1 MQNDDNFENKTEDWL
16 RKLEEVYDP
25 ESTNLDSTAQ
35 CEHEN
40 DDYLPVKE
48 SQKFAGYL
56 TILGSY
62 IALFL
67 GGCLY
72 MWGNIRGY
80 VVSHLAY
87 KGGIG
92 SNSQVANF
100 IMPLS
105 LWVSSPFLV
114 VGTCLLRVMDVR
126 LILTVG
132 FSCMVISALLS
143 AQAADSMS
151 LTLSYGVLMAVGIG
165 LS

>member
-1 MQNDDNFENKTEDWL
+1 ME
-16 RKLEEVYDP
+16 
-25 ESTNLDSTAQ
+25 STAQ
-35 CEHEN
+35 YEDEN
-40 DDYLPVKE
+40 DDFLPVKE
-48 SQKFAGYL
+48 SHIFTGYL

-80 VVSHLAY
+80 VVSHVAY
-87 KGGIG
+87 EGGLDPNG
-92 SNSQVANF
+92 QVANF

-105 LWVSSPFLV
+105 LWVSSPFLI

-126 LILTVG
+126 LILTMG
-132 FSCMVISALLS
+132 FSCMVMSALLS
-143 AQAADSMS
+143 ARAADSIS